1 MNSRAQKTLEKVFL
15 DPPPSDC
22 TWTEI
27 ESLLVELVKDYKGVI
42 SMGPGARTLIK
53 LNGVKGV
60 FPYPQRPN
68 VGTIRYVRE
77 YLDMAGIRP

>member
-1 MNSRAQKTLEKVFL
+1 MNSRAHKTLEKVFI

-22 TWTEI
+22 TWIEI
-27 ESLLVELVKDYKGVI
+27 ESLLVELTKEYGGVI
-42 SMGPGARTLIK
+42 SRGPGARTLIK

-68 VGTIRYVRE
+68 VGTLRYVRE
-77 YLDMAGIRP
+77 YLDTAGIRP